1 MTDYD
6 KVVET
11 LSNRLAGQQGCL
23 EESKAY
29 RESTYRLKTIGL
41 GTPPEMR
48 YFRTHVGWPGLY
60 LRALEERLD
69 VEGFR
74 VDGQSDGV
82 EELWKWWQDNNL
94 DEESG
99 LAHMDAF
106 TYGRS
111 YITISAPMPEDNIDS
126 PIIRLESPLSMI
138 AEIDPRTR
146 KLTKALRL
154 YKTDPTTGPE
164 GSNIA
169 DAATLFLPDQ
179 TVYLRRSSGPIHQW
193 VTDGPPVS
201 HGLGV
206 VPVVPLTN
214 RHTLSDLYGT
224 SEITPELRTLT
235 DAAERTL
242 MNLQSASELMAVP
255 LRVFM
260 GVSREDLVGD
270 GANASVHEAYHARI
284 IALKNKD
291 SKAFE
296 FSAADLR
303 NFTEELSELAKHV
316 ASYTGLPPQ
325 YLSFSSDNPASAEA
339 ILASESR
346 LVKKCE
352 RKAKMFGGSW
362 EETMRI
368 ATKVMGTKV
377 PEEYNRLETVW
388 RDPSTPTHAAMADAT
403 TKLYN
408 QGNGLI
414 PKEQGRRDLGYTQVE
429 RDNMKEWDKEERQSI
444 LTDLYN
450 QTKAVADASPTPA
463 PAASKPAAKVGG
475 SAK

>member
-11 LSNRLAGQQGCL
+11 LSNRLGSEKSCL

-74 VDGQSDGV
+74 VDGESEGM

-99 LAHMDAF
+99 LGHMDAF

-111 YITISAPMPEDNIDS
+111 FITISAPLPEDGIDS

-179 TVYLRRSSGPIHQW
+179 TVHLKRSAGPIHQW
-193 VTDGPPVS
+193 VTDGKPVN
-201 HGLGV
+201 HRLGV

-260 GVSREDLVGD
+260 GIGREDLVGP
-270 GANASVHEAYHARI
+270 GANASVNEAYHARI
-284 IALKNKD
+284 IALKKSD
-291 SKAFE
+291 AKAFE

-303 NFTEELSELAKHV
+303 NFTEELSELGKQA

-325 YLSFSSDNPASAEA
+325 YFSFSSDNPASAEA
-339 ILASESR
+339 ILATESR
-346 LVKKCE
+346 LVKKAE

-362 EETMRI
+362 EHTMRI
-368 ATKVMGTKV
+368 ATKVMGKEV
-377 PEEYNRLETVW
+377 PKDYNRLETVW
-388 RDPSTPTHAAMADAT
+388 RDPSTPTWAAKADAAS
-403 TKLYN
+403 KAYAN
-408 QGNGLI
+408 GQGVL
-414 PKEQGRRDLGYTQVE
+414 PKEQARIDMGYTQTQ
-429 RDNMKEWDKEERQSI
+429 RDNMREMDREQQQTM
-444 LTDLYN
+444 LTDLYA
-450 QTKAVADASPTPA
+450 QTKAVADATPKPA
-463 PAASKPAAKVGG
+463 PTQSKGG
-475 SAK
+475 NTK